1 MNVEYLVTLV
11 TIPGS
16 VLLFDSVKADHTFG
30 LASDQLVGQPGA
42 QIGPGISEQGQ
53 LAQWL

>member
-16 VLLFDSVKADHTFG
+16 MLLFDSVKADHTFG